1 MQLKDNNA
9 VNYAEITNGQKWG
22 KGASGVVSIDEHC
35 RLPGG
40 GSLVSKK
47 HPFIHTSAKI
57 M

>member
-1 MQLKDNNA
+1 LKDNNA